1 MKVTR
6 EEINKLKQLDRIE
19 FYSKINFI
27 QIQQKIQEAIILLT
41 LFLILIAKWTIS
53 ILNEYSMMIWII
65 WIIPAIIFWMI
76 ILSINNKS
84 FNKKYE
90 SIEKEFFEVKG
101 K

>member
-19 FYSKINFI
+19 FYSKINNINVNYQGGSIMIFI
-27 QIQQKIQEAIILLT
+27 T
-41 LFLILIAKWTIS
+41 ILIYIAIFR
-53 ILNEYSMMIWII
+53 IHYSNLFF
-65 WIIPAIIFWMI
+65 IIFSISALLIYI
-76 ILSINNKS
+76 IISHYYNK
-84 FNKKYE
+84 NYNEKYE